1 MGHNFWAAIWE
12 GKPHTGTVL
21 LHSDTHIATS
31 AFPVAW
37 VHLPFAASF
46 FHSLP
51 CSLAMFPNPALAE
64 GSLVAIPKYIAS
76 LQAGRLCIAI
86 TDKQN
91 LSSALYSILAT
102 ENLKVLKI
110 G

>member
-1 MGHNFWAAIWE
+1 MAWA
-12 GKPHTGTVL
+12 
-21 LHSDTHIATS
+21 
-31 AFPVAW
+31 
-37 VHLPFAASF
+37 HLPFSASF

-51 CSLAMFPNPALAE
+51 SSLVMFPNPALAE
-64 GSLVAIPKYIAS
+64 GSLVAILNYTAS

-91 LSSALYSILAT
+91 LSSALYSRLAA
-102 ENLKVLKI
+102 ENLKVLNI